1 MNIRRIRR
9 TRFKTI
15 VTGLDP
21 VTAYVM
27 KDRLGREE
35 IERLA
40 EWADQ
45 PELADP
51 IMAFLPERNWKL
63 SQEER
68 FLRRMHARLREQEVL
83 QQIREMTYR
92 GGGQTTLAPLV
103 A

>member
-1 MNIRRIRR
+1 MNIRPIRR
-9 TRFKTI
+9 TRFRTNL
-15 VTGLDP
+15 TGLDP

-40 EWADQ
+40 EWAEQ

-51 IMAFLPERNWKL
+51 LIAFLPERNWKL

-68 FLRRMHARLREQEVL
+68 FLSRMHEMLREKEVL

-92 GGGQTTLAPLV
+92 GGGQMTLALWV